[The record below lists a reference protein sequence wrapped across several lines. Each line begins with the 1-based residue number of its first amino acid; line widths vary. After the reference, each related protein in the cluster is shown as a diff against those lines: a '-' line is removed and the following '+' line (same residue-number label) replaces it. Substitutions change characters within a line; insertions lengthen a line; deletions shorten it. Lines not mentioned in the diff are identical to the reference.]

1 MNQLLLRRR
10 KFLLSRKNAGHRIT
24 IGFTG
29 IADLRSF
36 ISQEYIA
43 GIIKACEDYDIN
55 FINMGSASSYSL
67 FDDINFISHYSKTFR
82 FMKEPFVD
90 GMITWASSFCQFTDK
105 DSVIKTFSN
114 LKPLPTVDIG
124 FLTYPDASYIR
135 IDNSISIKLI
145 LDHLTRVHKYSRFIF
160 IGTETPSPN
169 IKRLNIYREELK
181 KRNLPE
187 LENSVYLMKNTKNDE
202 IRKTIDSILE
212 HFNLIEKKDI
222 DAIITTSDIIA
233 ASIIE
238 ELNKHNICVPKDI
251 AVTGFNNWYDSLT
264 AISPITTIA
273 LQHYERGYSAVELLI
288 DRIQDNSLPPQI
300 QLVPTKLII
309 RESCGCF
316 EKAVLDILPDANSS
330 NVKKENLNIE
340 KSEQNIKE
348 TFKQELI
355 KIFLYQSEQTIENL
369 SDAIFSDLYEEKQT
383 SALLLSFQT
392 LLQQARKQKKFDID
406 YFENTITRLRNI
418 ILPLIE
424 NDFHLYKT
432 FENIFHQMRSLI
444 TIYLKYENMTTRE
457 SPYRM
462 NDISQIAVSLSSVQN
477 KTELFQ
483 TVDKLLNELEIPSAI
498 IALNEKSSHQIS
510 EVNIEYV
517 YPPKNS
523 NSTFFHDRITMPH
536 LFPKK
541 AFCSDKR
548 FTWMLELLYR
558 GDSYFGYAFLQIKN
572 LNIALYDTFRMLL
585 SSSLDL
591 LENTEV
597 NKKLINQNTDTK
609 SLFLEPDNT
618 SSQNKRIR
626 ISVQQITDYL
636 TEHINEKTDIDK
648 MAQKLYVSRSTLMK
662 KTRELTGNTIQ
673 EIHEK
678 IKIEKAKQMLC
689 NDNYTLAYIS
699 KTLGFSNQNYFST
712 VFKKITGLSPRNFLK
727 ETE

>member
-1 MNQLLLRRR
+1 MNQLLLKRR
-10 KFLLSRKNAGHRIT
+10 KFLLSRKAAGHRIT

-67 FDDINFISHYSKTFR
+67 FDDINFISHYSKTFK

-105 DSVIKTFSN
+105 ESVTKTFSN

-124 FLTYPDASYIR
+124 FLSYPDASYIR

-145 LDHLTRVHKYSRFIF
+145 LDHLINVHKYSRFIF
-160 IGTETPSPN
+160 VGNESPAPN

-181 KRNLPE
+181 ARGINE
-187 LENSVYLMKNTKNDE
+187 LDNSVYLMKNTKNDE
-202 IRKTIDSILE
+202 IRRTVDSILS
-212 HFNLIEKKDI
+212 HFDIHEKKDI

-233 ASIIE
+233 ASLID
-238 ELNKHNICVPKDI
+238 ELDKHNICVPKDI

-300 QLVPTKLII
+300 QLVPTKLVV
-309 RESCGCF
+309 RESCGCL
-316 EKAVLDILPDANSS
+316 EKSVADIS
-330 NVKKENLNIE
+330 VKKEVE
-340 KSEQNIKE
+340 KNTDESEKNIKE
-348 TFKQELI
+348 KIKEKLI
-355 KIFLYQSEQTIENL
+355 KIFTYQSEQTIDNL
-369 SDAIFSDLYEEKQT
+369 ADSIFSDLYEEKET
-383 SALLLSFQT
+383 SSLLLTFQM
-392 LLQQARKQKKFDID
+392 LLQQARKQKKFQSD
-406 YFENTITRLRNI
+406 YFEDAVTQLRRI

-424 NDFHLYKT
+424 NDFHMYKH
-432 FENIFHQMRSLI
+432 FEDIFHQMRSII
-444 TIYLKYENMTTRE
+444 TVYLKYENISNRE

-477 KTELFQ
+477 KKELFQ
-483 TVDKLLNELEIPSAI
+483 TVDMLLHELEIPSAI
-498 IALNEKSSHQIS
+498 IALNEKSSHQLS
-510 EVNIEYV
+510 EVNIQYV
-517 YPPKNS
+517 YPSKNNGTS
-523 NSTFFHDRITMPH
+523 FFHDRITMPH
-536 LFPKK
+536 LFPAK

-548 FTWMLELLYR
+548 FSWMLELLYL
-558 GDSYFGYAFLQIKN
+558 GDTYFGYAFLQIKN

-585 SSSLDL
+585 CSALDS
-591 LENTEV
+591 LENTETNRKV
-597 NKKLINQNTDTK
+597 KNISSEFNKDIFQNEKTDM
-609 SLFLEPDNT
+609 
-618 SSQNKRIR
+618 QNKRLR
-626 ISVQQITDYL
+626 ITVQQITDYL
-636 TEHINEKTDIDK
+636 SEHINEKTDIDR
-648 MAQKLYVSRSTLMK
+648 MAKSLYVSRSTLMK
-662 KTRELTGNTIQ
+662 KTRELTGSTVQ
-673 EIHEK
+673 ELHEK
-678 IKIEKAKQMLC
+678 IKIEKAKQMLTAE
-689 NDNYTLAYIS
+689 NYNLSYIS